1 MMLFVFSTIV
11 MYLGVRLY
19 LMGIGKIKKEIS
31 NNDKKVYKRV
41 GTIFF
46 LVGLA
51 LTITESVLLILF

>member
-31 NNDKKVYKRV
+31 NNRGIKFEVRE
-41 GTIFF
+41 
-46 LVGLA
+46 A
-51 LTITESVLLILF
+51 S